1 MNFELLVA
9 TGNAHKLQEIRK
21 ILSPFHIT
29 VYGMKDLNIKID
41 DPEENGNSYYENAL
55 IKAKTLQKVTKMPII
70 ADDSGLE
77 IDALDGKPGL
87 YSARFAESF
96 GGHDK
101 AIEYII
107 KECEGKTRAARFICD
122 IVLVNVEDKPLRFEA
137 VVEGRI
143 AETKLGE
150 GGFGYDPVFIENTLN
165 KRYAEMSEDEKNS
178 VSHRGRALKKLLT
191 YLMLNGRA
199 Y

>member
-9 TGNAHKLQEIRK
+9 TNNMHKLQEIRK

-29 VYGMKDLNIKID
+29 VYGMKDHNIDIGEV
-41 DPEENGNSYYENAL
+41 EENGSSYYENAL
-55 IKAKTLQKVTKMPII
+55 IKAKALQKVTNMPII

-77 IDALDGKPGL
+77 IDALNGQPGL
-87 YSARFAESF
+87 HSARFAESF

-107 KECEGKTRAARFICD
+107 NECNGKTRSARFVCN
-122 IVLVNVEDKPLRFEA
+122 IVLVNVEDKPLCFEA
-137 VVEGRI
+137 IVEGRI
-143 AETKLGE
+143 AESKLGT

-191 YLMLNGRA
+191 YLMINGRA